1 MRWKRVNVS
10 SFSRSIVNDWWYRP
24 RDKSS
29 IIVQQLLS
37 VAYPC
42 NKDIVR
48 YTLISKIR
56 SISVR
61 GSIKRESRSCPTY
74 YSPRF
79 VRDIY
84 TLLRIRI
91 DISKTYMVSLLR
103 SASIHSS
110 SNSFRLESLEPKW
123 QVIIQPRL
131 MIIDKRNRWPKEIK
145 YPKYSRYTLWFND
158 DCKLFG
164 TLRNS
169 RWKENSLI
177 ETGQIFTSKENR
189 D

>member
-1 MRWKRVNVS
+1 MT
-10 SFSRSIVNDWWYRP
+10 RP

-29 IIVQQLLS
+29 IIVQLLS

-56 SISVR
+56 GISVR

-110 SNSFRLESLEPKW
+110 SNSFRLESLEP
-123 QVIIQPRL
+123 L
-131 MIIDKRNRWPKEIK
+131 TGDNSTSIDDHRQTKSVTKRNQVSQVFPI
-145 YPKYSRYTLWFND
+145 YILWFND

-177 ETGQIFTSKENR
+177 KTGQIFTSKENR